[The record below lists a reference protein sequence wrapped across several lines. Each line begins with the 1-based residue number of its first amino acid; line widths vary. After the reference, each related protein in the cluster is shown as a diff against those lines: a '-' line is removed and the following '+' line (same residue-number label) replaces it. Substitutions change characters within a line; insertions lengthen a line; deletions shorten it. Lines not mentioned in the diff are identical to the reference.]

1 MHAVLTVWPLP
12 VNSTQNYRQARSNSL
27 RRGLAKTSNQRPGS
41 KRRGA
46 AVVEFAVVAPLLFM
60 LLLGT
65 VEMGR
70 FVMIGQL
77 TESAASIGGRE
88 AAKTATESSGDVT
101 ESVAG
106 YLQNA
111 GVPSDAVTVS
121 VDPTSL
127 YYLDAGDDIT
137 VTVQVSFA
145 EVTWL
150 PPFFLP
156 ADLQVQ
162 GTAVVARE

>member
-1 MHAVLTVWPLP
+1 MV
-12 VNSTQNYRQARSNSL
+12 
-27 RRGLAKTSNQRPGS
+27 
-41 KRRGA
+41 
-46 AVVEFAVVAPLLFM
+46 
-60 LLLGT
+60 LLGT

-88 AAKTATESSGDVT
+88 AAKTATESSADVI

-106 YLQNA
+106 YLQSG

-121 VDPTSL
+121 VNPTSL
-127 YYLDAGDDIT
+127 SSLDTGDEIT

-150 PPFFLP
+150 PPSILP
-156 ADLQVQ
+156 SDLQVQ
-162 GTAVVARE
+162 GTSVVARE